1 MSPRSRSRLVSDSDD
16 AAQDEQDT
24 PADPDVPL
32 DDAAEALRAQD
43 EAQTFELPD
52 RAGASA
58 PEMLPGLGFEGSSA
72 RQQRVT
78 DPAPQRRGA
87 DLQTLEDL
95 WTAYPKIGRGD
106 WKWRIERLH
115 PKTYGGVQVAGVLG
129 DFLERMSMQEFRQK
143 FGGNLYEITVM
154 QPVGE
159 GGPDGAAGYRRVKTI
174 KIRLPGSP
182 TMAGIEE
189 DQDMP
194 GRYGQGGYPPQV
206 MGEHPNVR
214 VRELELDHERSKME
228 YERQRELES
237 QLREQ
242 MEHASRTPEGTIETL
257 SRAQQSALEE
267 VKRTNESAL
276 MMWQQQAEELRAELK
291 ARDSEMNQLRR
302 DLAEAQVQAA
312 NTARHIETD
321 AMRQQKDSFDS
332 EMRRIRDD
340 HAERVARLQE
350 DHRKEVADITARHT
364 DERRNYE
371 SQQQIERER
380 VRDDAKTRIDAAQDM
395 AKREVE
401 GLRRDYDARLEDM
414 KRQQER
420 ELLSVKERFESEIRA
435 IRESEKSQAA
445 FAKESA
451 DIKVTLAGDQAQR
464 YEAEASALRQ
474 EVEELRSQ
482 LHKPAM
488 EALME
493 AKEMAS
499 AFGMVEPS
507 EVKAEA
513 EQQTM
518 GQQLFGLAKGV
529 VDNIPGIIEKVTD
542 SRGRAQQMRE
552 HEMHQIARLQ
562 QHQMQHGPRRPMP
575 GQHRLALPPG
585 VQGSGRGVPG
595 VGSLP
600 PPAMGPQMGN
610 VPLHSGAMDSLT
622 QPGDVPIQGGLP
634 FNVPS
639 PIQPPGQP
647 QTGVVAPGPAL
658 GNAGMP
664 LGAEAPPQS
673 VGYMAPPMVPPPAP
687 PVQTAP
693 EVPPPPP
700 TPTPVE
706 QEPGPQGEPGP
717 SAAAQGVAILG
728 TLPAEAVQEFF
739 VSLEQAVQTRMVT
752 PLDFAQT
759 FVQRVGHEKTAELV
773 REMNPSDVIDVVRQ
787 AGGEASALATRD
799 GYRYVEELWAHVQM
813 ILTEAASAESVA
825 ETGPVEASDAPV
837 QVTMPNEQTVVAA
850 QSFEPAQDVPLE
862 AEGPPEP
869 ETPPQAADAGA

>member
-1 MSPRSRSRLVSDSDD
+1 MSDSED
-16 AAQDEQDT
+16 AAGGGQDT
-24 PADPDVPL
+24 MDDPDVPL

-58 PEMLPGLGFEGSSA
+58 PEMLPGLGFDSSHS
-72 RQQRVT
+72 RMNRTT
-78 DPAPQRRGA
+78 DPSPQRRA
-87 DLQTLEDL
+87 PDLQTLEDL

-194 GRYGQGGYPPQV
+194 GRYGQGGYPPQM

-214 VRELELDHERSKME
+214 VRELELDHERTKME
-228 YERQRELES
+228 YDRARDLEH

-291 ARDSEMNQLRR
+291 ARDAEMNQLRR
-302 DLAEAQVQAA
+302 DLAETTVQAA
-312 NTARHIETD
+312 NTSRHIETD

-340 HAERVARLQE
+340 HSERVSRLQE

-371 SQQQIERER
+371 SQQQLERER
-380 VRDDAKTRIDAAQDM
+380 VRDDAKLRIDSAQEM
-395 AKREVE
+395 AKREVD
-401 GLRRDYDARLEDM
+401 GLRRDYDARLDDM

-451 DIKVTLAGDQAQR
+451 EIKVSLAGDHAQR
-464 YEAEASALRQ
+464 YEAEAASLRQ
-474 EVEELRSQ
+474 EVEELRAQ

-493 AKEMAS
+493 AKEMAG
-499 AFGMVEPS
+499 AFGMVEAS
-507 EVKAEA
+507 DMKAEV

-529 VDNIPGIIEKVTD
+529 VDNIPGIVEKVTD
-542 SRGRAQQMRE
+542 ARSRNQQMRE
-552 HEMHQIARLQ
+552 HEMRQVARLQ
-562 QHQMQHGPRRPMP
+562 QYQDQQQRRPMP

-585 VQGSGRGVPG
+585 VQGSPRGVPG
-595 VGSLP
+595 VGSMP
-600 PPAMGPQMGN
+600 PPAMGPTMGN
-610 VPLHSGAMDSLT
+610 VPLYSGAMDPLSE
-622 QPGDVPIQGGLP
+622 QGDVPLQGGLP

-639 PIQPPGQP
+639 PLQPPMGQP
-647 QTGVVAPGPAL
+647 QAGVMASGPAF
-658 GNAGMP
+658 GGSMP
-664 LGAEAPPQS
+664 LGGEATPQ
-673 VGYMAPPMVPPPAP
+673 VLGYVAPPMVQPPSPS
-687 PVQTAP
+687 TP
-693 EVPPPPP
+693 EIPPP
-700 TPTPVE
+700 TPIPQATP
-706 QEPGPQGEPGP
+706 GEPGP

-739 VSLEQAVQTRMVT
+739 VSLEQAVQTRMVS
-752 PLDFAQT
+752 PFDFAQT
-759 FVQRVGHEKTAELV
+759 FVERVGHEKTAELL
-773 REMNPSDVIDVVRQ
+773 REMNPSDVVDIVRQ

-799 GYRYVEELWAHVQM
+799 GHRYVEELWSHVQM
-813 ILTEAASAESVA
+813 ILTEASSAESVGVTGQA
-825 ETGPVEASDAPV
+825 EVPPDVVMVSPPDEQGVAAAPV
-837 QVTMPNEQTVVAA
+837 Y
-850 QSFEPAQDVPLE
+850 EPAPAPPLE
-862 AEGPPEP
+862 KDAPPEP
-869 ETPPQAADAGA
+869 DTPPQAAGAGA